1 MTIQFKIQLRGITKP
16 PVWRRLVLPGEFSF
30 NDFHNAI
37 QSAFGWWNEHLYQ
50 FQRQPYDRGWCIKRL
65 DLDNDGWDEGI
76 DVFKTNVVKF
86 IQEKKL
92 EKFVYVYDFGD
103 DWIHDITIEKVDP
116 LAILLHPV
124 CLAGKGACPP
134 EDCGG
139 LWGYE
144 EMKNGMSKNEIS
156 RFDLEYVNRK
166 LGQVSSGSQ
175 TMKDDVSD
183 RYPDEEADADEIKTG
198 LEILSNEK
206 AALVSMSSLVRR
218 IPEEELFDHAEDF
231 GFSLDNDA
239 SLTRN
244 RKAYVKAV
252 LDHPDRVLHCLS
264 FEDIRTLQALQ
275 NHPHPSLLLPYH
287 EDEDL
292 QPMMIYLGFADTY
305 YNDDGDEFLQIASDF
320 WAAVEPHLETVMND
334 PDVQLRCAV
343 ESFVMGLA
351 NLYGMISGQFV
362 LQEWVR
368 LGHAESIEMARET
381 LEQAYNESMRLKWN
395 AIYKLGRDK
404 NVEDYLFLSYWS
416 WEDDMELEREIEKH
430 RDVASDYRLFTFKD
444 IVLASQVPFPEIPNP
459 AEKEF
464 VDMLRNDFH
473 LDDFSVMNICKE
485 LWYRMMHKCEDADLE
500 QPGDLL
506 YVELF
511 EGHDVKNPRY
521 LKAMKCLDKY
531 LNNMPNW
538 VLKGHTPAEVGRL
551 KSTEAT
557 TPRFFEKTFKKNPN
571 GISYEE
577 FEASFQRLASLL
589 NLNVSSAKPIGTK
602 GKSGPISKKKPNTDS
617 PLEKSLFDDIK
628 PRRNDPCP
636 CGSGKKYK
644 NCCGKK

>member
-16 PVWRRLVLPGEFSF
+16 PVWRRLVMPGSFSF
-30 NDFHNAI
+30 NDFHNVI
-37 QSAFGWWNEHLYQ
+37 QSAFGWEDEHLYQ
-50 FQRQPYDRGWCIKRL
+50 FQHAPYDHGWCVKRL
-65 DLDNDGWDEGI
+65 DIDDSGWDEGI
-76 DVFKTNVVKF
+76 DALKTNVAKF
-86 IQEKKL
+86 IDERSL
-92 EKFVYVYDFGD
+92 DKFVYVYDFGD

-139 LWGYE
+139 PWGYE

-166 LGQVSSGSQ
+166 LEQVSAVSQ
-175 TMKDDVSD
+175 TMKNPASD
-183 RYPDEEADADEIKTG
+183 HYLDEEADTDSIKTG
-198 LEILSNEK
+198 LEILSSEK
-206 AALVSMSSLVRR
+206 AAPVSMSSLVRR

-231 GFSLDNDA
+231 GFSLDYDA

-252 LDHPDRVLHCLS
+252 LDHPDHMLHRLP
-264 FEDIRTLQALQ
+264 FEDIRTLQSLQ
-275 NHPHPSLLLPYH
+275 NHPHPSLLVPYY
-287 EDEDL
+287 EDENH
-292 QPMMIYLGFADTY
+292 QSMMILLGFADTY
-305 YNDDGDEFLQIASDF
+305 YNDDGDEFMQIASDF
-320 WAAVEPHLETVMND
+320 WRAVEPHLETVMND
-334 PDVQLRCAV
+334 PNVQLRCAV

-351 NLYGMISGQFV
+351 NLYGKITGQFV

-368 LGHAESIEMARET
+368 FGYAESIEMAREA
-381 LEQAYNESMRLKWN
+381 LEQAYKESLRLKWN
-395 AIYKLGRDK
+395 AIYKSGRDK
-404 NVEDYLFLSYWS
+404 KVEDYLFLSYWA

-473 LDDFSVMNICKE
+473 LNDFRIMIICHE
-485 LWYRMMHKCEDADLE
+485 LWYLMMHKCEDTYME
-500 QPGDLL
+500 QPGDFL

-511 EGHDVKNPRY
+511 EERDVKNPRY

-557 TPRFFEKTFKKNPN
+557 TPRFFEKSFKKNSN

-589 NLNVSSAKPIGTK
+589 NLDASSAKPIGTK
-602 GKSGPISKKKPNTDS
+602 VKSGTTSKKKLSTDS

-644 NCCGKK
+644 NCCGK